1 RRLIALSAGS
11 ALALSLSGR
20 AARAQTQWLDWPNR
34 VVRFIVPFAAGG
46 PTDIVARVVT
56 EQLSKIWGQQAIIE
70 NRGGAGTNI
79 GNEMVARSDPDGYT
93 VLFATASLAVN
104 RSLYRSL
111 SYDPIADFAAVSL
124 VSRFSLFMFVPN
136 SLPTKSVM
144 EFVAYAKA
152 HPGKLTLASPGTGS
166 TPHLAGELLKQMA
179 GIEMTHVPY
188 RGASPALNDLIP
200 GRVDCYFGS
209 GALLENMRS
218 GQLRGLAVTGAKRD
232 PVAPEL
238 PTMAEAGVPSYE
250 VSSWHGLFVPARTP
264 PEIVKK
270 MSVDAIAAL
279 ADPVVK
285 SKLEQAGYMVVG
297 SSPDELQT
305 LLKSEVD
312 KWSAVIKTVGIKINY
327 SSTGTP
333 GGWPVLAR
341 ARLGETIF
349 LTTAALRAG
358 VKTVQ
363 HGAFD
368 YPIAIKLRRSRRE
381 AISMRYVTSAST
393 AHAPWNST
401 PATTT
406 SPPGI
411 GPMAARSQ
419 RSARVVSAAGWMTS
433 LP

>member
-1 RRLIALSAGS
+1 VLTRRRLIALSTGS
-11 ALALSLSGR
+11 AVALSLSGR
-20 AARAQTQWLDWPNR
+20 AAWVQMQSLDWPNR

-56 EQLSKIWGQQAIIE
+56 EQLSKIWGQQAVIE

-152 HPGKLTLASPGTGS
+152 YPGKLTLASPGTGS

-238 PTMAEAGVPSYE
+238 PTIAEAGVPGYE
-250 VSSWHGLFVPARTP
+250 VTSWHGLFVPARTP
-264 PEIVKK
+264 PEIVRKI
-270 MSVDAIAAL
+270 SVDTIAAL

-297 SSPDELQT
+297 SSPDQLQT
-305 LLKSEVD
+305 LLKSEID
-312 KWSAVIKTVGIKINY
+312 KWSAVIKRIGIKIN
-327 SSTGTP
+327 
-333 GGWPVLAR
+333 
-341 ARLGETIF
+341 
-349 LTTAALRAG
+349 
-358 VKTVQ
+358 
-363 HGAFD
+363 
-368 YPIAIKLRRSRRE
+368 
-381 AISMRYVTSAST
+381 
-393 AHAPWNST
+393 
-401 PATTT
+401 
-406 SPPGI
+406 
-411 GPMAARSQ
+411 
-419 RSARVVSAAGWMTS
+419 
-433 LP
+433 